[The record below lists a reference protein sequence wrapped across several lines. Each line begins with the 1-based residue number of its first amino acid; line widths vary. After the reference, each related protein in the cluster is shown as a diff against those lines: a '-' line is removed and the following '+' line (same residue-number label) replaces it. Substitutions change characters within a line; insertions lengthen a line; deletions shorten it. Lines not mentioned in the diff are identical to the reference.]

1 MDAAMIGQVR
11 SFNRAVTQRAGALD
25 DAFLARRRPLGQ
37 ARVLWEIGPDGTD
50 VRVLRSRLDLDSGYL
65 SRLLRRLE
73 AGGLVTLRASRADGR
88 VRAVR
93 LTAAGLAE
101 RAELDRLSDAA
112 AAGMLRP
119 LSPRQRHALT
129 TAMAQV
135 ERLLLASAIVVAVR
149 DPGHRDAR
157 ACVGAYFGELA
168 RRFDSG
174 FDPALS
180 ISADDDELTE
190 PAGLLLVASLHG
202 EPVGCGAVK
211 FHGGEPAEIKRMW
224 VAGRVRGLGLGR
236 RLLGELEARALA
248 RGVLV
253 TRLETNRA
261 LAEAIILYRSAG
273 YQEVPAFSAD
283 PYAHHWFVKTL
294 RQNAPEDAGCC
305 DPGTSPSHGSD
316 N

>member
-1 MDAAMIGQVR
+1 M
-11 SFNRAVTQRAGALD
+11 
-25 DAFLARRRPLGQ
+25 
-37 ARVLWEIGPDGTD
+37 LWEIGPDGTD

-65 SRLLRRLE
+65 SPAAAQAGE

-168 RRFDSG
+168 RRFDQRLRSR
-174 FDPALS
+174 AQ
-180 ISADDDELTE
+180 
-190 PAGLLLVASLHG
+190 H
-202 EPVGCGAVK
+202 
-211 FHGGEPAEIKRMW
+211 
-224 VAGRVRGLGLGR
+224 LGR
-236 RLLGELEARALA
+236 
-248 RGVLV
+248 
-253 TRLETNRA
+253 
-261 LAEAIILYRSAG
+261 
-273 YQEVPAFSAD
+273 
-283 PYAHHWFVKTL
+283 
-294 RQNAPEDAGCC
+294 
-305 DPGTSPSHGSD
+305 
-316 N
+316 